1 MRLNRYCHAASELGL
16 PSISSLD
23 GCKGMLD
30 SFVECLADGEC
41 PYCEQYADAA
51 SNSTNS
57 EADIETDDELEE
69 VSDVEST
76 ATTMPSPASTASSGS
91 TPTKSPSLTSMPSLV
106 LSGSPSVIGVGNTT
120 DSSAIPTLTSTLSP
134 SAIGG
139 GSFSN
144 VSGIPTQTGNESIV
158 ETIEPTA
165 LATENSTT
173 HVPTVTPTGT
183 LLPSYSPTTL
193 KPTLGPC
200 DGDSCPGEMC
210 RSTYGFCGSGPSYCD
225 ENPIWTP
232 ECGENSK
239 PPSPSPSILKEDI
252 PTLSPAD
259 LDSVFLDD
267 GSTITPTISAAPFAK
282 SSFIKPSGG
291 KKPLPSSSKTSP
303 SPSVDDEMLYNAPTL
318 TVATDSP
325 TQATTSPTPMPSQK
339 VFSPTDPEAT
349 YYCGVDW
356 DDANASCLLRCPS
369 SKSEDCPSDQKCFAF
384 TSCMDDAENDT
395 DAAANE
401 NDKFELTPEPNEVT
415 STDATNDGCN
425 GKPCPF
431 SGECRSQY
439 GFCGKS
445 FIYCNDLSSWTLDAC
460 GLVGRDKTGK
470 SIKCDTEVFKCADGD
485 EEVYKDPANACEF
498 FPCPNDEEEESVIA
512 STSFHTPGLSPSQS
526 SPAQMPDLP
535 KPTLPTITNAS
546 PFALPTFN
554 ATSTATIDLGKT
566 PAALDNAVV
575 VVDVNSDIADDGDQ
589 SSTAQ
594 DSATSAQNQNT
605 LTSFSADEWLMNSS
619 IMTRGVTCYLLVS
632 LTTLSMYILLLAT

>member
-1 MRLNRYCHAASELGL
+1 
-16 PSISSLD
+16 
-23 GCKGMLD
+23 
-30 SFVECLADGEC
+30 
-41 PYCEQYADAA
+41 
-51 SNSTNS
+51 
-57 EADIETDDELEE
+57 
-69 VSDVEST
+69 
-76 ATTMPSPASTASSGS
+76 
-91 TPTKSPSLTSMPSLV
+91 
-106 LSGSPSVIGVGNTT
+106 
-120 DSSAIPTLTSTLSP
+120 
-134 SAIGG
+134 
-139 GSFSN
+139 
-144 VSGIPTQTGNESIV
+144 
-158 ETIEPTA
+158 
-165 LATENSTT
+165 
-173 HVPTVTPTGT
+173 
-183 LLPSYSPTTL
+183 
-193 KPTLGPC
+193 
-200 DGDSCPGEMC
+200 
-210 RSTYGFCGSGPSYCD
+210 
-225 ENPIWTP
+225 
-232 ECGENSK
+232 
-239 PPSPSPSILKEDI
+239 
-252 PTLSPAD
+252 
-259 LDSVFLDD
+259 
-267 GSTITPTISAAPFAK
+267 
-282 SSFIKPSGG
+282 
-291 KKPLPSSSKTSP
+291 
-303 SPSVDDEMLYNAPTL
+303 
-318 TVATDSP
+318 
-325 TQATTSPTPMPSQK
+325 
-339 VFSPTDPEAT
+339 
-349 YYCGVDW
+349 
-356 DDANASCLLRCPS
+356 
-369 SKSEDCPSDQKCFAF
+369 
-384 TSCMDDAENDT
+384 MDDAENVT
-395 DAAANE
+395 DAAANG

-575 VVDVNSDIADDGDQ
+575 VVDVNSDITDDGDQ

-619 IMTRGVTCYLLVS
+619 IMARGVTCYLLVP
-632 LTTLSMYILLLAT
+632 LATLSMYIRLLAT